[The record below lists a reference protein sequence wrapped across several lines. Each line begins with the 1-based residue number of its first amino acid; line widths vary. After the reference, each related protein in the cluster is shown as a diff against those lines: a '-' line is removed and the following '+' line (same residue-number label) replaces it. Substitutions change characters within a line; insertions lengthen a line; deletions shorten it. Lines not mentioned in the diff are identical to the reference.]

1 MKKRICWLLCLLLIG
16 GILKAQERPVK
27 VACVGNSITEGFTLA
42 HPETESYPAVLQ
54 RLLGNGYVVGNFGVT
69 AHALMLE
76 TDLPYQKTTRF
87 KEALEFLPDIV
98 TIKLGTNDTK
108 PWNWQHHE
116 SFKKDLNRLVDA
128 FEQLPSHPKVYLC
141 LPIPSDRKEWG
152 IRDSILVSGVVP
164 YIREVARE
172 RNLPLIDLRTPM
184 LPHYPQD
191 YTDGVHPNKQGAE
204 IIAREIYRA
213 LTGKD
218 L

>member
-1 MKKRICWLLCLLLIG
+1 
-16 GILKAQERPVK
+16 
-27 VACVGNSITEGFTLA
+27 
-42 HPETESYPAVLQ
+42 
-54 RLLGNGYVVGNFGVT
+54 
-69 AHALMLE
+69 MLE

-152 IRDSILVSGVVP
+152 IRDSVLVSGVIP
-164 YIREVARE
+164 YLREVAHE
-172 RNLPLIDLRTPM
+172 RNLPVIDLRTPM
-184 LPHYPQD
+184 LPHYLQD